1 MFEGET
7 ESGGGVGMGADWG
20 KPKQTTYG
28 AQFTDIEHG
37 EEIRNSQFC
46 GAII

>member
-1 MFEGET
+1 
-7 ESGGGVGMGADWG
+7 MGADWG